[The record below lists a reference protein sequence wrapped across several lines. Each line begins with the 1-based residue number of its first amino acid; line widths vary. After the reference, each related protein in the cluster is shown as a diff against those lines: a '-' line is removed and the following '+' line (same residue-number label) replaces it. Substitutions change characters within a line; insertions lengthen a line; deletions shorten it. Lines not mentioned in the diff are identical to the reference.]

1 MALELLLQCKPI
13 LKLMSERVRAVHV
26 RPVSAESAQAY
37 DEDVITKVS
46 EESAQAYDDVI
57 TKVSKESAQACDEDA
72 NTNSEIHFKKEQV
85 IDDTCSRDV
94 NDTSDCTSRA
104 ADSSVRTVKSDVCD
118 PATDKDVARN
128 SEADTAVSLE
138 VEGAPEERV
147 STLDC
152 DCRER
157 REVGQSSSSAVAQG
171 RNETEEEL
179 AKQEEESSLV
189 LLLEQRLQFVLR
201 SLTKL
206 CLSKT
211 GGTKKDKE

>member
-1 MALELLLQCKPI
+1 MALELLLQCQPV
-13 LKLMSERVRAVHV
+13 LKLMSEQAQAVRVRPA
-26 RPVSAESAQAY
+26 SAESERAY
-37 DEDVITKVS
+37 DEDVT
-46 EESAQAYDDVI
+46 D
-57 TKVSKESAQACDEDA
+57 
-72 NTNSEIHFKKEQV
+72 SEIHFRKEQV

-94 NDTSDCTSRA
+94 NEIGDCAERA

-118 PATDKDVARN
+118 PVTDRDMVHN
-128 SEADTAVSLE
+128 SEADTVVCLE
-138 VEGAPEERV
+138 AESAAKGHV

-152 DCRER
+152 DCTES
-157 REVGQSSSSAVAQG
+157 REVRRGGGSAVAQG
-171 RNETEEEL
+171 RSETEEAL
-179 AKQEEESSLV
+179 AEQEEESSLV